1 MVEIYFAD
9 RKVKKNFEKLR
20 THEEFKGL
28 YRFICRAMEDIKNK
42 PDCGTAIPK
51 KLIPKEYVRKYGI
64 NDLYKYDLPNAWRLL
79 YSLGQD
85 GIEIIAIILKWCSHK
100 EYERIFKYRAR

>member
-1 MVEIYFAD
+1 MVEIYFAEE
-9 RKVKKNFEKLR
+9 RIKKNFEKLR
-20 THEEFKGL
+20 TNEEFKDL
-28 YRFICRAMEDIKNK
+28 YRFICLAIEDIKNK

-79 YSLGQD
+79 YSLGQK
-85 GIEIIAIILKWCSHK
+85 GIEIIAIILEWCSHK

>member
-1 MVEIYFAD
+1 MVEIYFAEE
-9 RKVKKNFEKLR
+9 RIKKNFEKLR
-20 THEEFKGL
+20 TNEEFKDL
-28 YRFICRAMEDIKNK
+28 YRFICRAIKDIKNK

-85 GIEIIAIILKWCSHK
+85 GIEIIAIILEWCSHK

>member
-9 RKVKKNFEKLR
+9 EEVKENFEKLKAS
-20 THEEFKGL
+20 EEFKEL
-28 YRFICRAMEDIKNK
+28 YRFICRALEDIENS

-51 KLIPKEYVRKYGI
+51 RLIPKEYIKKYDI
-64 NDLYKYDLPNAWRLL
+64 NNLYKYDLPNAWRLL
-79 YSLGQD
+79 YSLGRE
-85 GIEIIAIILKWCSHK
+85 GVEIIAIILEWCTHK